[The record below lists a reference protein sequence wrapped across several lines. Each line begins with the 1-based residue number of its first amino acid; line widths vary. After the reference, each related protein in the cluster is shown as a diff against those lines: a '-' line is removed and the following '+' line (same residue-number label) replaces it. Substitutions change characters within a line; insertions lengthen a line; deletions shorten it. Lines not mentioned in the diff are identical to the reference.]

1 VEASLSRS
9 PVSLLGIVFEL
20 NLSLETLLLPAG
32 PYDDLVNHSY
42 PWGNTLSYP
51 QYPQG
56 PSQQPYPQQ
65 NSQGGEPPL
74 WAPYYGA
81 PFPAAVKR
89 FFKKY
94 ATFSGRASRSE
105 YWWWTLVSVV
115 VSIILNIIV
124 GAGSTTTSTGAT
136 APGPGATFG
145 FILIAIWGLA
155 TIIPSLALSV
165 RRLHDGNFSG
175 WLLLLG
181 LVPFLGTLAV
191 LVFMILPPNP
201 AGQRFD
207 QPTGV

>member
-1 VEASLSRS
+1 
-9 PVSLLGIVFEL
+9 
-20 NLSLETLLLPAG
+20 
-32 PYDDLVNHSY
+32 
-42 PWGNTLSYP
+42 LSYP
-51 QYPQG
+51 QYPQE

-65 NSQGGEPPL
+65 NWPGGEPPL

-94 ATFSGRASRSE
+94 TVFSGRASRSE
-105 YWWWTLVSVV
+105 YWWWALVSAVV
-115 VSIILNIIV
+115 GIVLNIIV
-124 GAGSTTTSTGAT
+124 GAGSTATTSTGLSSS
-136 APGPGATFG
+136 PGPGSTFG
-145 FILIAIWGLA
+145 FILVGIWTLA
-155 TIIPSLALSV
+155 TIIPSIALAV

-191 LVFMILPPNP
+191 LVFMILPSNP

-207 QPTGV
+207 QPTRA